1 MAELGTVSAQIKNF
15 MFKFFGFLMASA
27 GLLAFSVADPSVSD
41 ADVQAPQ
48 SEHHACVSH
57 CEQHDGVECP
67 SEREKILLYVLW
79 HRRVQDVQWQRV
91 FYSEFGTGTIE
102 CPNCTDG
109 SCRTCG
115 GTGKI

>member
-15 MFKFFGFLMASA
+15 MFKFLGFLMASA
-27 GLLAFSVADPSVSD
+27 GLLAFSVAVPSVSD
-41 ADVQAPQ
+41 ADVQALQ

-67 SEREKILLYVLW
+67 SEREKSCYMCYGTGVC
-79 HRRVQDVQWQRV
+79 RTCNGKGY